1 MDKNNEL
8 LDSAKMTSKGQITI
22 PKQIRDILQLEKGDS
37 VLFYAENNK
46 NIKIVNKK
54 ECNVVVD
61 ENSKQFIVKRG
72 SKQWVM

>member
-37 VLFYAENNK
+37 VLFYVENNK

-61 ENSKQFIVKRG
+61 ENSKQFVVKRG
-72 SKQWVM
+72 SK

>member
-37 VLFYAENNK
+37 VLFYTENNK
-46 NIKIVNKK
+46 NINIVNKK
-54 ECNVVVD
+54 ECNVVID
-61 ENSKQFIVKRG
+61 ENSKQFVVKRG
-72 SKQWVM
+72 SK